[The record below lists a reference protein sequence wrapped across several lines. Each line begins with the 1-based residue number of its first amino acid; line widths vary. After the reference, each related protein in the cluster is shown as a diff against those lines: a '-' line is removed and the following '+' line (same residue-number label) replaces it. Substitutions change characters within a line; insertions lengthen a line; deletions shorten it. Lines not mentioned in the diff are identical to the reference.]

1 MSVSI
6 IRIVKFEWLVHQ
18 GIFDVA
24 FMLIFFA
31 NVYFVKV
38 LLRLLKNPFFLTNFA
53 AFTYSMLRVVQG
65 TGINF
70 TNILRAT
77 FTSSFYVQLLRA
89 HIPKVQKDRWLDRI
103 FVLLGSA
110 HVKDVSEMLMKLRP
124 DDNFINILWADFAPV
139 NLSWSY
145 WDTM

>member
-38 LLRLLKNPFFLTNFA
+38 LLRLLKNPFF
-53 AFTYSMLRVVQG
+53 SP
-65 TGINF
+65 
-70 TNILRAT
+70 IL
-77 FTSSFYVQLLRA
+77 QLS
-89 HIPKVQKDRWLDRI
+89 HIQC
-103 FVLLGSA
+103 
-110 HVKDVSEMLMKLRP
+110 
-124 DDNFINILWADFAPV
+124 
-139 NLSWSY
+139 
-145 WDTM
+145 